1 MLVHRF
7 RELFSTSEPTPAL
20 AAVGSFAAFV
30 PCPCPA
36 MLGMSAVQQAQA
48 EYLYRLAFEQA
59 QAQVAAAQLPRWPA
73 FSVN

>member
-7 RELFSTSEPTPAL
+7 RELFETSEPAPAVS
-20 AAVGSFAAFV
+20 AAAGTAAFV
-30 PCPCPA
+30 PCPSPV

-59 QAQVAAAQLPRWPA
+59 QAQLALARPSRWPA
-73 FSVN
+73 FSLN